1 MYEMLQLITTD
12 FSWLGMLVRA
22 CVAALDWNY
31 NVDRQQ
37 KVSLTGGLQYR
48 KKVRKARDNQNKLW
62 ENLTKYFF
70 YFYYQ
75 TS

>member
-22 CVAALDWNY
+22 CVAALNWNY

-48 KKVRKARDNQNKLW
+48 KKVNRQVSDQDDEEIKLSDN
-62 ENLTKYFF
+62 
-70 YFYYQ
+70 
-75 TS
+75 